1 MSFFPSRYPIM
12 CAVMNQVSDLRLA
25 LAVHEAGAMPS
36 LMSSLMVGHENR
48 VDQLHSA
55 LGEFSKLTGHA
66 NIVLHLHQVDLKNP
80 KMLKLVKHFQV
91 SHVELFGAF
100 DLMGMTTKQ
109 EFDYIMQDP
118 VYSSGLKF
126 LQSISKTIIRV
137 LSPIDAAN
145 VNAYA
150 LKGSDS
156 AGFGGELSVSELFD
170 QQQQRTPNMP
180 LITYGGVGTPKQ
192 VADYIQRGAAA
203 VAVGTLFAATQESCL
218 ADSTKQQMISA
229 TKNSLTKFS
238 TSQQALILG
247 DQEQVLA
254 DPTPN
259 RQTSLEQGVAG
270 TGGHIY
276 AGTGIEH
283 VNEIKTVKQVVDYL
297 IQDLL

>member
-36 LMSSLMVGHENR
+36 LMSNLIIGHENR
-48 VDQLHSA
+48 DDRLHN
-55 LGEFSKLTGHA
+55 LLNEFSKLTGHA
-66 NIVLHLHQVDLKNP
+66 NIVLQLDHLDLKNP
-80 KMLKLVKHFQV
+80 KILKLVKHYQV
-91 SHVELFGAF
+91 SHVELFGAL
-100 DLMGMTTKQ
+100 DSMGMTTKQ
-109 EFDYIMQDP
+109 EFDYTMQDP
-118 VYSSGLKF
+118 MYSRGLKF
-126 LQSISKTIIRV
+126 LQSVSKTIIRV
-137 LSPIDAAN
+137 LSPSDATN

-170 QQQQRTPNMP
+170 QQQQRTPGMP

-203 VAVGTLFAATQESCL
+203 VAVGTLFAATKESCL

-247 DQEQVLA
+247 NQEQVIA
-254 DPTPN
+254 DTTPN